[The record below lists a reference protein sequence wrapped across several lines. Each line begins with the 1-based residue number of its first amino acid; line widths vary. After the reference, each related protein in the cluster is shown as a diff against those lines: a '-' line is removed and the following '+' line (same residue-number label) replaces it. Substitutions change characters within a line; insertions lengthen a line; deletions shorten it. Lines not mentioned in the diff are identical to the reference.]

1 MKRLKT
7 LLIQLHQHL
16 YMFLEI
22 VTPIKKVYEGEV
34 SIVTFPGVDG
44 SFQIMNDHAPLVS
57 TLKEGEVIYK
67 HKDGSEKVEITGGV
81 VEVLNNKIVLL
92 ADGLSE

>member
-1 MKRLKT
+1 
-7 LLIQLHQHL
+7 
-16 YMFLEI
+16 MFLEI

-34 SIVTFPGVDG
+34 SLVTFPGIDG
-44 SFQIMNDHAPLVS
+44 SFQIMNDHTSLVS
-57 TLKEGEVIYK
+57 TLKEGEVVYK
-67 HKDGSEKVEITGGV
+67 HKDGSDTVGITGGV